1 MAKAVDLPSN
11 QVTPVDKVLP
21 YAKAF
26 VGFIA
31 PVAAQVIAATQEATP
46 GGTTITSTEWL
57 VAVLTGFVTAST
69 VWAVPNKDPQ
79 AQHQD
84 ESVQPPA

>member
-1 MAKAVDLPSN
+1 MTN
-11 QVTPVDKVLP
+11 VLP
-21 YAKAF
+21 YAKAI
-26 VGFIA
+26 VGFVA
-31 PVAAQVIAATQEATP
+31 PAASALIAATQPGTP
-46 GGTTITSTEWL
+46 GKEAITGTELL
-57 VAVLTGFVTAST
+57 VALLTAFVTASV

>member
-1 MAKAVDLPSN
+1 MAKAVDSTGD
-11 QVTPVDKVLP
+11 QVAMDKVLP
-21 YAKAF
+21 YAKAI
-26 VGFIA
+26 VGFVA
-31 PVAAQVIAATQEATP
+31 PAAAALIAATQEATP
-46 GGTTITSTEWL
+46 GGTTITTNEWL
-57 VAVLTGFVTAST
+57 VAGLTAFVTAST